1 MVKEET
7 PSEGSR
13 SPDTSRRPSFDEAGI
28 KAGPEEGGSGL
39 GGAPQFS
46 SGFAQK
52 IPHVLCAPHEAESGA
67 TFRLARS
74 LRESEETPRKGWE
87 QFPSDLV
94 RVPLPDRVL
103 DSLDGLSGC
112 EVRLCLLMVRASYSW
127 VKELEEFRASSRWFT
142 AREIEEEAGGLG
154 MHRESLRRAA
164 KKLEDRG
171 WLSRKTQE
179 GKATAY
185 RWRLS
190 VPRSRYTPIPAA
202 LLHAHQGLSHSAL
215 TLVLSVLRATWGWTT
230 REEGGTVKHRR
241 AAELSTSDLEAMTGL
256 SRPTV
261 RDVQEELR
269 AKGALYMR
277 RKHGGAP
284 WTFAVDLSFFRRH
297 LQKSYTP
304 TNRKK
309 SSNKHTRREEPT
321 SRNAHTKGGSREAG
335 DAYRVTE
342 NWEEEAIRVL
352 CADPIEMSPGVARDL
367 VIRRAQEVVQG
378 AVRAFQ
384 RRRSDIDNPAGW
396 MYSAI
401 EGLWFGPSIPNK
413 SPSVRQ
419 SSGSGQPIARVFED
433 LTEKRE
439 GWEWDENG
447 ETAEGEK
454 LEEGSGSLDSGQA
467 DGVTHSEMCGLI
479 EDLGQPPCG
488 WDTVDRPARDPLFL
502 PSKEL
507 ANWAYFRRD
516 SGSDQFQEAARR
528 VVNLRARHEG
538 RESPLNAE

>member
-1 MVKEET
+1 MVKEHPPT
-7 PSEGSR
+7 EGSDL
-13 SPDTSRRPSFDEAGI
+13 PGFIGRPTLDEAGI
-28 KAGPEEGGSGL
+28 SAGPEESGSGL
-39 GGAPQFS
+39 GGASQFT
-46 SGFAQK
+46 SGFAQE
-52 IPHVLCAPHEAESGA
+52 IPHVLCAPHEAEPGA

-74 LRESEETPRKGWE
+74 LRKSEETPKKGWE

-127 VKELEEFRASSRWFT
+127 VEDLGEFRASSRWFT

-164 KKLEDRG
+164 KKIEDRG
-171 WLSRKTQE
+171 WLSRKTRE

-190 VPRSRYTPIPAA
+190 VPRSRYTPIPAP
-202 LLHAHQGLSHSAL
+202 LLHAHQRLSHSAL
-215 TLVLSVLRATWGWTT
+215 TLLLSVLRATWGWTT
-230 REEGGTVKHRR
+230 REDGTVKHRR

-284 WTFAVDLSFFRRH
+284 WTFAVDLSFFRHH

-304 TNRKK
+304 TNREKN
-309 SSNKHTRREEPT
+309 SNKHTRTEEPT
-321 SRNAHTKGGSREAG
+321 SQNAHTKGRSREG
-335 DAYRVTE
+335 GSAYRVTE
-342 NWEEEAIRVL
+342 DWEEEAIRIL
-352 CADPIEMSPGVARDL
+352 CAAPIEMSPGVARDL
-367 VIRRAQEVVQG
+367 VIRRGQEVVQG
-378 AVRAFQ
+378 AIKAF
-384 RRRSDIDNPAGW
+384 RRRSDIDSPAGW
-396 MYSAI
+396 MCSAI
-401 EGLWFGPSIPNK
+401 EELWFGPSIPNK
-413 SPSVRQ
+413 SSSVRQ
-419 SSGSGQPIARVFED
+419 SSGSRHPIARVFED

-454 LEEGSGSLDSGQA
+454 LEERSGSLGSGQA
-467 DGVTHSEMCGLI
+467 EGVTHSEMCGLI
-479 EDLGQPPCG
+479 EDLGQPPCD
-488 WDTVDRPARDPLFL
+488 WDTVDRPGKAPLFV
-502 PSKEL
+502 PSTEL

-538 RESPLNAE
+538 RESPLSAE